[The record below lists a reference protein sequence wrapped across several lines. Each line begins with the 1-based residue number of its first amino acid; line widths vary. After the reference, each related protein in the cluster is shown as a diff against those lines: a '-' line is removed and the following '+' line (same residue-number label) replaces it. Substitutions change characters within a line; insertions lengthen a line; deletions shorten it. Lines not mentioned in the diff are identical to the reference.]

1 MSKNNSYDFLDPL
14 HAVEK
19 VEAPAFLFSKIE
31 QKIRY
36 VRENTVSKNMAV
48 VWVTSVSMIVLF
60 NLFILTQSS
69 WIATEKSNLLQSLQI
84 HPSNALYP

>member
-1 MSKNNSYDFLDPL
+1 MSKNNSYDFLDTL

-19 VEAPAFLFSKIE
+19 VEAPAFLFSRIE
-31 QKIRY
+31 QKIDFI
-36 VRENTVSKNMAV
+36 RENTVSKKVAV

-69 WIATEKSNLLQSLQI
+69 WIPTEKNNLLQSLQI
-84 HPSNALYP
+84 QNSNSLYP

>member
-19 VEAPAFLFSKIE
+19 VEAPAFLFSRIE
-31 QKIRY
+31 QKIDFI
-36 VRENTVSKNMAV
+36 RENTVSKKVAV

-69 WIATEKSNLLQSLQI
+69 WIPTEKNNLLQSLQI
-84 HPSNALYP
+84 QNSNSLYP

>member
-1 MSKNNSYDFLDPL
+1 MSQNNINNFLDPL

-19 VEAPAFLFSKIE
+19 VEAPAFLFSRIE
-31 QKIRY
+31 QKIDFI
-36 VRENTVSKNMAV
+36 RENTVSKKVAV

-69 WIATEKSNLLQSLQI
+69 WIPTEKNNLLQSLQI
-84 HPSNALYP
+84 QNSNSLYP

>member
-1 MSKNNSYDFLDPL
+1 MSKNNLYDFLDPL

-19 VEAPAFLFSKIE
+19 VEAPAFLFSRIE
-31 QKIRY
+31 QKIDFI
-36 VRENTVSKNMAV
+36 RENTVSKKVAV

-69 WIATEKSNLLQSLQI
+69 WIPTEKNNLLQSLQI
-84 HPSNALYP
+84 QNSNSLYP

>member
-1 MSKNNSYDFLDPL
+1 MLKNNSYDFLDPL

-19 VEAPAFLFSKIE
+19 VEAPAFLFSRIE
-31 QKIRY
+31 QKIDFI
-36 VRENTVSKNMAV
+36 RENTVSKKVAV

-69 WIATEKSNLLQSLQI
+69 WIPTEKNNLLQSLQI
-84 HPSNALYP
+84 QNSNSLYP

>member
-1 MSKNNSYDFLDPL
+1 MSKNDLNDFLDPL

-19 VEAPAFLFSKIE
+19 VEAPAFLFSRIE
-31 QKIRY
+31 QKIDFI
-36 VRENTVSKNMAV
+36 RENTVSKKVAV

-69 WIATEKSNLLQSLQI
+69 WIPTEKNNLLQSLQI
-84 HPSNALYP
+84 QNSNSLYP

>member
-19 VEAPAFLFSKIE
+19 VEAPAFLFSRIE
-31 QKIRY
+31 QKIDFI
-36 VRENTVSKNMAV
+36 RENTVSKKVAV

-69 WIATEKSNLLQSLQI
+69 WIPTEKNNLLQSLQI
-84 HPSNALYP
+84 NNSNSLYP

>member
-31 QKIRY
+31 QKIQF
-36 VRENTVSKNMAV
+36 VRENTISKKVGWTMI
-48 VWVTSVSMIVLF
+48 TSVSMIVLF
-60 NLFILTQSS
+60 NLFILTQST
-69 WIATEKSNLLQSLQI
+69 WVPKEKNNLLQSLQI
-84 HPSNALYP
+84 QNNNSLYP